1 MRFFWSFLMVV
12 ILAGLSLSFA
22 SVNAANTTSEDSC
35 QDIQLPN
42 VESLNTCLGQ
52 ASTSCDTSQD
62 PIDAVGPLVKCVYG
76 TLANHSNNPGDAM
89 IAYADIIYKLMN
101 ASENILARM
110 SATNFKTMVGL
121 LKAGT
126 ISLTGSGDSKNVSL
140 PTAVIGQCHS
150 DFGTSCESSATSTA
164 SSLVSLVECLV
175 DNAIAGSSGD
185 KTMTLVCDL
194 IASTDMDALALAMP
208 LLWSVLFSIKPLLC
222 NSTP

>member
-1 MRFFWSFLMVV
+1 MRFFSAVFQLLA
-12 ILAGLSLSFA
+12 IAGLSLSFA

-35 QDIQLPN
+35 EDIQLPN

-52 ASTSCDTSQD
+52 NNTSCETSQD
-62 PIDAVGPLVKCVYG
+62 LIDDVGPLVKCVYG
-76 TLANHSNNPGDAM
+76 TLADHSNNPGDAL

-101 ASENILARM
+101 ASEDILARM
-110 SATNFKTMVGL
+110 SATNFMSMVGL

-126 ISLTGSGDSKNVSL
+126 INLTGSGDSKNVSL

-150 DFGTSCESSATSTA
+150 DFGTSCESSTTSIA

-194 IASTDMDALALAMP
+194 IARTDMDALTRAMP

-222 NSTP
+222 K